1 MPRRNLIVVTLA
13 VLLALGSGVWIDSN
27 RNSINRA
34 EASIPAVIVAP
45 LDWVDVPGERGILDR
60 GYGTALFRNAMNRLV
75 ACKLNIFRAARYFL
89 EDVSHQG
96 GWHIEYAS
104 NRNRSI
110 LYAKLM
116 PSLVQMCDDTM
127 RGADVEMKHAS
138 SAVLAFVMEVYCR
151 NKFYISEVSATT
163 ELNSYFSSEFIKL
176 DYDSAASIL
185 RALFNLN
192 ELSDSAKSIIRL
204 YRRDL
209 VSALVTYQPIYD
221 VYVVPEDTYSRY
233 IPMVN
238 SALYLTSIKA
248 KSASGDWVTSPD
260 FASEPDLDRN
270 MIELVAGYY
279 YPE

>member
-34 EASIPAVIVAP
+34 EASIPAVVVAP
-45 LDWVDVPGERGILDR
+45 LDWADVPGARGILDR

-89 EDVSHQG
+89 EDVSHQS
-96 GWHIEYAS
+96 GWDLDYAS

-110 LYAKLM
+110 LYSKLL

-127 RGADVEMKHAS
+127 RGADTEMKHAS
-138 SAVLAFVMEVYCR
+138 SAVLAFAVEIYCR

-176 DYDSAASIL
+176 DYQSAASIL
-185 RALFNLN
+185 RSLFSLN

-209 VSALVTYQPIYD
+209 VSSLVTYQPIYD
-221 VYVVPEDTYSRY
+221 AYVAPEDTYSSY

-238 SALYLTSIKA
+238 SALYLTNITS
-248 KSASGDWVTSPD
+248 KSASGDWVSGPD
-260 FASEPDLDRN
+260 FASEPDLDQN